1 MIFELT
7 ISIYFIIN
15 WIVYRIINWICMW
28 ELYWVFLI
36 IWFRRLTF
44 EIVIIYNVY
53 LIWMNIFTIW
63 LIILISFFMYIE
75 SFFRDVLRAL
85 REFLL
90 KLNFSFYYMFF
101 REESLVFIEES
112 LDLALTIFNYWIYLL
127 SIIFLLI
134 YSYESLWYRDYRT
147 KETTYL
153 SDRGYNPW
161 KVCISVSYLQL
172 HIW

>member
-112 LDLALTIFNYWIYLL
+112 LDSTLGTVFRATGTERSQASHCRSFFSNKWFKVANVVRLSESTILFNLL
-127 SIIFLLI
+127 
-134 YSYESLWYRDYRT
+134 
-147 KETTYL
+147 
-153 SDRGYNPW
+153 N
-161 KVCISVSYLQL
+161 
-172 HIW
+172 HICK